1 MALDDPNFDP
11 KPSLLAGQT
20 NGSSEYA
27 YGSCVVGE
35 VSLFVDSGI
44 GSLSLYE
51 RIDQP
56 EAQHKHCQRYFS
68 DGTKGRPHSPGI

>member
-1 MALDDPNFDP
+1 MALEDPNFDP

-27 YGSCVVGE
+27 YGSWVVGE
-35 VSLFVDSGI
+35 LSLFVDRGI

-56 EAQHKHCQRYFS
+56 EANRKRQWYFP
-68 DGTKGRPHSPGI
+68 DNIVLGVK